1 MKMLKVLHI
10 EVLYNMYDCIIISV
24 AQLYRQYLIAS
35 NTTDTLLDIF
45 PYY

>member
-1 MKMLKVLHI
+1 MLKVLHI
-10 EVLYNMYDCIIISV
+10 EVLYNIYDCIIISIAV
-24 AQLYRQYLIAS
+24 SQLYRQYLMAS